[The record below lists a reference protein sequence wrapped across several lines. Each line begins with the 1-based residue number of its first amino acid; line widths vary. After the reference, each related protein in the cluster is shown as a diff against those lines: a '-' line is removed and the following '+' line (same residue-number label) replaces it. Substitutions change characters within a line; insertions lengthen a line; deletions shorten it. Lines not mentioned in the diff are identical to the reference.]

1 MQDTNTSDSTTEAI
15 IHDTR
20 SKHVHATVSRTE
32 VLRIV
37 GLSVLA
43 SILFVAFLA
52 LFAYQY
58 RDELFVVEEPQRTIV
73 DNLNEAQQAIATREP
88 IVDVV
93 TQASN
98 AVVSVVITKD
108 VPVLEQYYEYYDP
121 WGGWGPFGG
130 FEVPRVRQ
138 NGTEEQE
145 VGGGTGFFVSD
156 DGLLVTN
163 RHVVRDEEARY
174 SIVTNDG
181 ESYDAAV
188 LVRDPQM
195 DIAVLRVQNIPA
207 DTYSHLEFSDS
218 DALMPGQ
225 TVVSIGNALAEF
237 RNSVS
242 VGVISGLARS
252 ITAGDRYGGASEL
265 LDGVIQTDAAINP
278 GNSGGPLLD
287 ITGRVIGVNVAVAG
301 GAENIAFSIPSNVV
315 SGIVTSVAEY
325 GEIRRPYLGVRYI
338 ELNERIADNN
348 ELPVVYGAWL
358 KGGVEGPA
366 ILKESPAMQAGLV
379 ENDVIV
385 EFGGVSLEETTLAA
399 LVRRFGIGDEV
410 EVVYYRG
417 EERRTVTVTLQ
428 SAPSEEREA
437 EEGGGE

>member
-1 MQDTNTSDSTTEAI
+1 MQDTNTSQSNLEQSAQHTEQA
-15 IHDTR
+15 
-20 SKHVHATVSRTE
+20 HASQLSRQELLRVAGVSVVASLIFVTC
-32 VLRIV
+32 
-37 GLSVLA
+37 LA
-43 SILFVAFLA
+43 F
-52 LFAYQY
+52 FAYQY
-58 RDELFVVEEPQRTIV
+58 RAELFPATTSVRAIEH
-73 DNLNEAQQAIATREP
+73 DLNEAQRTIAAREP
-88 IVDVV
+88 IVDIVAR
-93 TQASN
+93 ASD

-108 VPVLEQYYEYYDP
+108 VPILEQYYERYDP
-121 WGGWGPFGG
+121 FGGWGPFGG

-138 NGTEEQE
+138 LGTEEQE

-163 RHVVRDEEARY
+163 RHVVSDEEARY

-181 ESYDAAV
+181 ESFEAEV

-195 DIAVLRVQNIPA
+195 DIAVLRIADIPNDA
-207 DTYSHLEFSDS
+207 YEHLSFGDS

-225 TVVSIGNALAEF
+225 SVVAIGNALAEF

-252 ITAGDRYGGASEL
+252 ITAGDRYGGATEL
-265 LDGVIQTDAAINP
+265 LEGVIQTDTAINP

-287 ITGRVIGVNVAVAG
+287 ITGAVIGVNVAIAG

-338 ELNERIADNN
+338 ELNERIQENN
-348 ELPVVYGAWL
+348 ELAVGYGAWL

-366 ILKESPAMQAGLV
+366 ILKDSPAQQAGLQ
-379 ENDVIV
+379 ENDVIIALDD
-385 EFGGVSLEETTLAA
+385 VSLDDASLAA
-399 LVRRFGIGDEV
+399 LVRRYDINDTVTV
-410 EVVYYRG
+410 EYYRG
-417 EERRTVTVTLQ
+417 AERRSVDIVLQ
-428 SAPSEEREA
+428 SAPSDSVEAGA
-437 EEGGGE
+437 EE

>member
-1 MQDTNTSDSTTEAI
+1 MHDITAHTEATGKVHTEPTPHPVSREQLLRVVGI
-15 IHDTR
+15 SVVASLVFVTCLAFFAYHYRTDLFP
-20 SKHVHATVSRTE
+20 HATPTR
-32 VLRIV
+32 VLEHD
-37 GLSVLA
+37 L
-43 SILFVAFLA
+43 
-52 LFAYQY
+52 
-58 RDELFVVEEPQRTIV
+58 T
-73 DNLNEAQQAIATREP
+73 EAQRAIVAREP

-93 TQASN
+93 AQASS

-121 WGGWGPFGG
+121 FGGWGPFGG

-138 NGTEEQE
+138 LGTEEQE

-163 RHVVRDEEARY
+163 RHVVSDEEARY

-181 ESYDAAV
+181 ESFEADV

-195 DIAVLRVQNIPA
+195 DVAVLRVADIPQGS
-207 DTYSHLEFSDS
+207 YSYLTFGDS

-225 TVVSIGNALAEF
+225 TVVAIGNALTEF

-242 VGVISGLARS
+242 VGVVSGLARS
-252 ITAGDRYGGASEL
+252 ITAGDRYGGATEL

-287 ITGRVIGVNVAVAG
+287 ITGKVVGVNVAVAG

-315 SGIVTSVAEY
+315 SSIVTSVAEY

-338 ELNERIADNN
+338 ELNERIATNN
-348 ELPVVYGAWL
+348 ELAVDQGAWL

-366 ILKESPAMQAGLV
+366 ILKDSPAMRAGLR

-385 EFGGVSLEETTLAA
+385 EFGGVSLEDASLAT
-399 LVRRFGIGDEV
+399 LVRRYEIGENV
-410 EVVYYRG
+410 KIIYYRG
-417 EERRTVTVTLQ
+417 EERRATEVTLT
-428 SAPSEEREA
+428 SAPSGDNEEDTVE
-437 EEGGGE
+437 